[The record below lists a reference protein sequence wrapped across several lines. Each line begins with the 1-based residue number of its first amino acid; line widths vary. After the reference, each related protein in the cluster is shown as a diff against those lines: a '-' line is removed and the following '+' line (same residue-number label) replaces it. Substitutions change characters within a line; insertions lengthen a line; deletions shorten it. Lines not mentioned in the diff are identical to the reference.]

1 MFPFFSLENH
11 VLVVSIAF
19 DRILATAIAVEDVI
33 LQVREGRC
41 RCGSCVFTGVQWN
54 VLSTVFTFV
63 EITSPAFSGWLSRS
77 DGSTLANKVPVSQMF
92 AEGVARLG
100 RVAADG
106 TLVVKAVVDAHVHF

>member
-1 MFPFFSLENH
+1 MIFLGLTSRGGRGGVHSVYVSFFSLENH

-63 EITSPAFSGWLSRS
+63 EIT
-77 DGSTLANKVPVSQMF
+77 
-92 AEGVARLG
+92 
-100 RVAADG
+100 
-106 TLVVKAVVDAHVHF
+106 